1 MNFSYEDIQKIAI
14 KIGFSYLNAGFGK
27 WEDGAG
33 NVHPYNLMSDK
44 YLNNCKKFID
54 KGIEEIQEDGM
65 QINSSIRRCLNDE
78 FKISKDELTYAML
91 KSIKKQIIVILKE
104 KKKEINNYKKYAK

>member
-1 MNFSYEDIQKIAI
+1 
-14 KIGFSYLNAGFGK
+14 
-27 WEDGAG
+27 
-33 NVHPYNLMSDK
+33 
-44 YLNNCKKFID
+44 
-54 KGIEEIQEDGM
+54 M

>member
-1 MNFSYEDIQKIAI
+1 M
-14 KIGFSYLNAGFGK
+14 
-27 WEDGAG
+27 
-33 NVHPYNLMSDK
+33 HPYNLMSDK